1 MTTKSLPK
9 YIKVK
14 GQVYRLADAPKKMYI
29 MRGVSGSGKSTKAKQ
44 LAGSGKVFSTD
55 DFFMEGEEYNFNP
68 TKLQEAHKW
77 NQKRVW
83 DAAHKGITPIV
94 VDNTTTQ
101 GWEAK
106 PYVVIGMTEGY
117 DVEIVEPES
126 PWWNKFRP
134 NMSEEEL
141 QELAETLVSK
151 TVHGVPIEGIK
162 NMLKRWEFDLDPMK
176 ILRSERP
183 VWKPRRG
190 AVSFNRLTKDAYGQS
205 VRSLY
210 RELVGI
216 GLSTLAGVDVPDLQ
230 VFVDVRIGMRASD
243 SFIYKKYKR
252 VEDLVNH
259 WAVTQNYLS
268 DSRSSRTVDTVTD
281 DINSIDTVYSTIE
294 GNPVAYLGITKLGG
308 LPGGFS
314 PIVAIHTVPT
324 DSANILSDIPAQ
336 SKTIQDYRKERPKKF
351 RLPGVPSSYGG
362 RSVSKE
368 WVTRTQKNTTDQSRY
383 MKHKN
388 KASIQSTKEKTTMAK
403 ENTPPKVIRVGGV
416 LYKLAA
422 PGAAIQNEMMTLQNA
437 VKQLSDNKGLDGS
450 AKDSLKRDAI
460 DSLTELG
467 SLIKAM

>member
-151 TVHGVPIEGIK
+151 TVHGVPVEGIK

-183 VWKPRRG
+183 VW
-190 AVSFNRLTKDAYGQS
+190 T
-205 VRSLY
+205 
-210 RELVGI
+210 
-216 GLSTLAGVDVPDLQ
+216 
-230 VFVDVRIGMRASD
+230 
-243 SFIYKKYKR
+243 
-252 VEDLVNH
+252 
-259 WAVTQNYLS
+259 
-268 DSRSSRTVDTVTD
+268 
-281 DINSIDTVYSTIE
+281 
-294 GNPVAYLGITKLGG
+294 
-308 LPGGFS
+308 
-314 PIVAIHTVPT
+314 
-324 DSANILSDIPAQ
+324 
-336 SKTIQDYRKERPKKF
+336 PKKQ
-351 RLPGVPSSYGG
+351 S
-362 RSVSKE
+362 SVSKE
-368 WVTRTQKNTTDQSRY
+368 TLK
-383 MKHKN
+383 M
-388 KASIQSTKEKTTMAK
+388 TKK
-403 ENTPPKVIRVGGV
+403 NTPPQVIRVGGV
-416 LYKLAA
+416 IYKLAA
-422 PGAAIQNEMMTLQNA
+422 PDAAIQTEMISLNNA
-437 VKQLSDNKGLDGS
+437 VKQLGKKDLESGV
-450 AKDSLKRDAI
+450 KDSLKRDAL
-460 DSLTELG
+460 DSIKELTG
-467 SLIKAM
+467 LIKAV